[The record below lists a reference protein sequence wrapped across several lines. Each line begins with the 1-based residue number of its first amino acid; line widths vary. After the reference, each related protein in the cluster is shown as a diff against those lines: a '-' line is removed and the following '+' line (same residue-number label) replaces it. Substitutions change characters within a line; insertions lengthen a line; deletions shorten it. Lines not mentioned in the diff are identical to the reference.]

1 MHERISRE
9 VFVSGRTET
18 IFHKGVIQSD
28 GWLFDFRRVILDHDF
43 AHAAARLFFDRF
55 RTPVQICG
63 IEVAAIPLVSA
74 FVMGSSLYAS
84 YSANGFFIRKSRKK
98 DGLARMIEGTIADD
112 VPIVVVDDL
121 MNTGSSL
128 IRQVEVIESL
138 GKKVSAVWTI
148 LRFRD
153 ESFYEYFHT
162 KGIPIYSLFSLNDFE
177 NTLSIKNLIKK
188 SPVAPTTNTFS
199 VLWKHI
205 SGKPNYIHVVVKSGI
220 AIDDNSL
227 YFGSDSGVF
236 FCLDQKTGNSRW
248 TFTTGRHNA
257 GKGIFSTPYLYN
269 KTVFFGA
276 YDGNVYAL
284 DSETGKRRWISFEAD
299 WVGSSPTIASELG
312 LLFIGLEFGLVR
324 KRGGIIA
331 LDIQNGKKVWSY
343 TMPSFTHASPLYIP
357 GHTQVAIGSN
367 DGCMYLFNAK
377 TGTLVWKYKSG
388 DPTPQEIASGFSP
401 FDIKDAPAYHAQY
414 DTLYFGNI
422 NGDCIALDRKTGNQK
437 WHFKAEFG
445 IFGRPVIFE
454 NKILFSSLDKTLYC
468 LDANSGSML
477 WQWFGKARIFSSPAV
492 IETPEGTH
500 IYIGT
505 NTGRISMLSLDGKD
519 KEYIT
524 LTERITNPVVYNPKT
539 QTFFF
544 QTYANEVYAAQRKE
558 APKNKNT
565 I

>member
-1 MHERISRE
+1 
-9 VFVSGRTET
+9 
-18 IFHKGVIQSD
+18 
-28 GWLFDFRRVILDHDF
+28 LFDFRRVILDHDF

-236 FCLDQKTGNSRW
+236 FCLDRKQVTLGGHLLPVAIMQVKEYSLHRICII
-248 TFTTGRHNA
+248 
-257 GKGIFSTPYLYN
+257 KL
-269 KTVFFGA
+269 FFLVRMTEMYMHSIA
-276 YDGNVYAL
+276 KLENV
-284 DSETGKRRWISFEAD
+284 D
-299 WVGSSPTIASELG
+299 
-312 LLFIGLEFGLVR
+312 GLVSR
-324 KRGGIIA
+324 
-331 LDIQNGKKVWSY
+331 Q
-343 TMPSFTHASPLYIP
+343 
-357 GHTQVAIGSN
+357 
-367 DGCMYLFNAK
+367 
-377 TGTLVWKYKSG
+377 TG
-388 DPTPQEIASGFSP
+388 
-401 FDIKDAPAYHAQY
+401 
-414 DTLYFGNI
+414 
-422 NGDCIALDRKTGNQK
+422 
-437 WHFKAEFG
+437 
-445 IFGRPVIFE
+445 
-454 NKILFSSLDKTLYC
+454 
-468 LDANSGSML
+468 
-477 WQWFGKARIFSSPAV
+477 
-492 IETPEGTH
+492 
-500 IYIGT
+500 
-505 NTGRISMLSLDGKD
+505 
-519 KEYIT
+519 
-524 LTERITNPVVYNPKT
+524 
-539 QTFFF
+539 
-544 QTYANEVYAAQRKE
+544 
-558 APKNKNT
+558 
-565 I
+565 